1 MVDKKEELAI
11 AYSEAYDF
19 YNLIPDEDKKRVP
32 QKFVKEMKK
41 CSRKELL
48 GKIKDFSDMNKN
60 IVSRE
65 GAKKIAYI
73 SLFI

>member
-32 QKFVKEMKK
+32 QKFVEEMKK
-41 CSRKELL
+41 YSRKELL
-48 GKIKDFSDMNKN
+48 GKIKDFLDMNKN
-60 IVSRE
+60 TVSRE